1 MSVPTATSFDCC
13 NAEHLSIAIVDIGFV
28 MLIEKRAPF
37 QLSKNSARGFTMIE
51 LIVVLGIIMIIA
63 ATAIIEIGS
72 TLKESKAEI
81 ALQTTL
87 GQMRRTQEM
96 AIDQRRVYRLSFVAP
111 RTIQLDQ
118 VNIDPVTRAR
128 TFVFQS
134 QIDLPTE
141 TQFTVVTG
149 IPTATATVPDGY
161 GNGGIAIDF
170 DRDFGGGGTEVYFQR
185 DGRALDAANRLNN
198 GVVYVCRPGEMMSC
212 KAVSLIGATG
222 RAKGWRLTNTSSG
235 TRWSQ

>member
-111 RTIQLDQ
+111 QQYRTGPGQYRPGDQ
-118 VNIDPVTRAR
+118 GENLCVSIANRSSHRDAV
-128 TFVFQS
+128 
-134 QIDLPTE
+134 
-141 TQFTVVTG
+141 
-149 IPTATATVPDGY
+149 Y
-161 GNGGIAIDF
+161 GCDWNPNR
-170 DRDFGGGGTEVYFQR
+170 DRDSAGRLRRRR
-185 DGRALDAANRLNN
+185 DRNRF
-198 GVVYVCRPGEMMSC
+198 
-212 KAVSLIGATG
+212 
-222 RAKGWRLTNTSSG
+222 
-235 TRWSQ
+235 